1 MSDYQPQPGRGN
13 VFKGDPDK
21 PAAWSGKV
29 CLPDGTM
36 AFIDL
41 YKATDRETGE
51 LRKDRNGDPWYNVS
65 IKAMQKQGG
74 SPGEPSQQQEPQSGR
89 GDPDFG
95 DDLND
100 SIPFLCW

>member
-51 LRKDRNGDPWYNVS
+51 LRKDRNGDPWYNVK
-65 IKAMQKQGG
+65 IKAMDGARIGTGPG
-74 SPGEPSQQQEPQSGR
+74 SDQSAPQ
-89 GDPDFG
+89 PDSF
-95 DDLND
+95 DDSD
-100 SIPFLCW
+100 IPF

>member
-1 MSDYQPQPGRGN
+1 MADYTPQPGRGN
-13 VFKGDPDK
+13 VFRASDDK

-51 LRKDRNGDPWYNVS
+51 LRKDRNGDPWYNVK
-65 IKAMQKQGG
+65 IKPMDGARIGTG
-74 SPGEPSQQQEPQSGR
+74 PGADQSAPP
-89 GDPDFG
+89 PDLG
-95 DDLND
+95 DDV
-100 SIPFLCW
+100 PW

>member
-1 MSDYQPQPGRGN
+1 MADYTPQPGRGN
-13 VFKGDPDK
+13 VFRGEEGK

-51 LRKDRNGDPWYNVS
+51 LRKDRNGDPWYNVK
-65 IKAMQKQGG
+65 IKPMDGARIGTG
-74 SPGEPSQQQEPQSGR
+74 PGADQSAPQPDSFD
-89 GDPDFG
+89 DPD
-95 DDLND
+95 
-100 SIPFLCW
+100 IPF

>member
-1 MSDYQPQPGRGN
+1 MADYTPQPGRGN
-13 VFKGDPDK
+13 VFRGEEGK

-51 LRKDRNGDPWYNVS
+51 LRKDRNGDPWYNVK
-65 IKAMQKQGG
+65 IKAMTG
-74 SPGEPSQQQEPQSGR
+74 SPGDPGQQREPQGGR
-89 GDPDFG
+89 PAEDFSSDTL
-95 DDLND
+95 DDD
-100 SIPFLCW
+100 IPFAEW

>member
-51 LRKDRNGDPWYNVS
+51 LRKDRNGDPWYNVK
-65 IKAMQKQGG
+65 IKEMTGG
-74 SPGEPSQQQEPQSGR
+74 RIGTGPGADQASAPQ
-89 GDPDFG
+89 
-95 DDLND
+95 DDLD
-100 SIPFLCW
+100 DDIPF